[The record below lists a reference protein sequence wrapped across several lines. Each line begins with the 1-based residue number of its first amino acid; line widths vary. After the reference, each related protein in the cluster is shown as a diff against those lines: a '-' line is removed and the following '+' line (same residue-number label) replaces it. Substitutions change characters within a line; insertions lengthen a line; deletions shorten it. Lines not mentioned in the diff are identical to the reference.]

1 MSLYLKLFLFLLI
14 VGWGL
19 FEGVRN
25 NPHK

>member
-1 MSLYLKLFLFLLI
+1 MSLYLKLFLFLMI